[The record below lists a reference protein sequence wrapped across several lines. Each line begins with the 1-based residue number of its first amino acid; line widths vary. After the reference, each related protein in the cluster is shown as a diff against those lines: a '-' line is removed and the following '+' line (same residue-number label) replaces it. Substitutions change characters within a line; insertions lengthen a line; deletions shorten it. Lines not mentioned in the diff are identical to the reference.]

1 MINKVQVI
9 LFIIICL
16 HINSIEFRY
25 TFFHN
30 IFQKNKVK
38 VRKILIPIDK
48 RTFYGAILS
57 LLRLLSGFFSRMAN
71 IPAIT
76 NNANAGIA
84 NH

>member
-1 MINKVQVI
+1 M
-9 LFIIICL
+9 
-16 HINSIEFRY
+16 HINTIEFWY
-25 TFFHN
+25 AFFHN
-30 IFQKNKVK
+30 IFQKNKMK
-38 VRKILIPIDK
+38 VRKISIDK

-71 IPAIT
+71 IPAMT